1 MGGSSR
7 TEKTEIPAYMEEA
20 GQFALEKAKQ
30 IDALGKLPYMGPE
43 VAAVNPYE
51 QALARNVGGMASAFG
66 LEAPAALDMG
76 GMETVTQGGLT
87 GYSSYPAYMAS
98 MERLKELRP
107 DQYEYFAKM
116 TGFDP
121 ITGAAI
127 APPAPAPAPAYAA
140 PAYSSNNNDDG
151 GPSHAEIM
159 AMHYGKTPNSL
170 TTGGP
175 SAASQAV
182 FSQAD
187 LMGNHGGSYA
197 SKIKSDI
204 GKFASGGGLFGAI
217 KNAFSK
223 NDDPSIGNVP

>member
-1 MGGSSR
+1 MGGSSSTTSQR
-7 TEKTEIPAYMEEA
+7 AEIPAYMEEA
-20 GQFALEKAKQ
+20 SKFALEKAKQ
-30 IDALGKLPYMGPE
+30 IDALGKLPFMGPE

-76 GMETVTQGGLT
+76 GMETVTQGGMT

-127 APPAPAPAPAYAA
+127 APPAPVAPQPTSYGG
-140 PAYSSNNNDDG
+140 PVSYGGGDG
-151 GPSHAEIM
+151 GMSTAEAIERHYSIFPEARPNALTYTSTGSAPTIRPPSTADVAISS
-159 AMHYGKTPNSL
+159 AFNSS
-170 TTGGP
+170 P
-175 SAASQAV
+175 
-182 FSQAD
+182 
-187 LMGNHGGSYA
+187 
-197 SKIKSDI
+197 I
-204 GKFASGGGLFGAI
+204 GKLFGAI
-217 KNAFSK
+217 TNRA
-223 NDDPSIGNVP
+223 

>member
-1 MGGSSR
+1 MGGSSS
-7 TEKTEIPAYMEEA
+7 TQKTEIPAYMEEA
-20 GQFALEKAKQ
+20 GRFALEKARQ

-66 LEAPAALDMG
+66 LEAPATLDMG

-121 ITGAAI
+121 ITGAAV
-127 APPAPAPAPAYAA
+127 APPAPVLTAVAA
-140 PAYSSNNNDDG
+140 PVSSGGGDD
-151 GPSHAEIM
+151 GPSHADIM
-159 AMHYGKTPNSL
+159 AQHRAMQAAREARRVTLSDG
-170 TTGGP
+170 TTGLTPRPILRPDSRTGL
-175 SAASQAV
+175 SGSEQTVRQRAGGI
-182 FSQAD
+182 F
-187 LMGNHGGSYA
+187 GNLLGRG
-197 SKIKSDI
+197 
-204 GKFASGGGLFGAI
+204 
-217 KNAFSK
+217 
-223 NDDPSIGNVP
+223 

>member
-127 APPAPAPAPAYAA
+127 APPPAPVAA
-140 PAYSSNNNDDG
+140 PVAAPVSSAGSSSDESTADAIERHYSIFPEARPRSLTYSS
-151 GPSHAEIM
+151 
-159 AMHYGKTPNSL
+159 
-170 TTGGP
+170 TGSAPTIRPP
-175 SAASQAV
+175 SAMDVAV
-182 FSQAD
+182 SSAF
-187 LMGNHGGSYA
+187 N
-197 SKIKSDI
+197 KSPI
-204 GKFASGGGLFGAI
+204 GKLFGAI
-217 KNAFSK
+217 TNRA
-223 NDDPSIGNVP
+223 

>member
-1 MGGSSR
+1 
-7 TEKTEIPAYMEEA
+7 MEEA
-20 GQFALEKAKQ
+20 SKFALEKAKQ
-30 IDALGKLPYMGPE
+30 IDALGKLPFMGPE
-43 VAAVNPYE
+43 LAAVNPYE

-127 APPAPAPAPAYAA
+127 APPAPVAPVAPQPTSYGV
-140 PAYSSNNNDDG
+140 PVSYGGGGDDG
-151 GPSHAEIM
+151 GMSTSEAIER
-159 AMHYGKTPNSL
+159 HYSIFPEAR
-170 TTGGP
+170 P
-175 SAASQAV
+175 SAPTIRPPS
-182 FSQAD
+182 SAD
-187 LMGNHGGSYA
+187 VAISSAFNS
-197 SKIKSDI
+197 SPI
-204 GKFASGGGLFGAI
+204 GKLFGAI
-217 KNAFSK
+217 TNRA
-223 NDDPSIGNVP
+223 

>member
-7 TEKTEIPAYMEEA
+7 TEKAEIPAYMEEA

-51 QALARNVGGMASAFG
+51 AALARNVGGMASAFG

-98 MERLKELRP
+98 MERLRETRP
-107 DQYEYFAKM
+107 DQYAYFAQM

-121 ITGAAI
+121 ITGAAV
-127 APPAPAPAPAYAA
+127 APPPTPVAAPVAAPVSSGGGGGGGESTAEALERHYRIFPETRPTTGPYAA
-140 PAYSSNNNDDG
+140 KPSGMLDTKGQIGKYST
-151 GPSHAEIM
+151 PSHGMSFADQV
-159 AMHYGKTPNSL
+159 K
-170 TTGGP
+170 
-175 SAASQAV
+175 
-182 FSQAD
+182 AD
-187 LMGNHGGSYA
+187 LGYA
-197 SKIKSDI
+197 AATAKKDV
-204 GKFASGGGLFGAI
+204 GKLFGGLFG
-217 KNAFSK
+217 
-223 NDDPSIGNVP
+223 G

>member
-1 MGGSSR
+1 
-7 TEKTEIPAYMEEA
+7 MEEA
-20 GQFALEKAKQ
+20 SKFALEKAKQ
-30 IDALGKLPYMGPE
+30 IDALGKLPFMGPE

-121 ITGAAI
+121 ITGSAI
-127 APPAPAPAPAYAA
+127 APPAPTVAQPVAFGGSAAVGGGNDDDPLERHYSIFPETRPTTGPYAA
-140 PAYSSNNNDDG
+140 KPSGMLDTKGQIGKYST
-151 GPSHAEIM
+151 PSHGMSFADQV
-159 AMHYGKTPNSL
+159 K
-170 TTGGP
+170 
-175 SAASQAV
+175 
-182 FSQAD
+182 AD
-187 LMGNHGGSYA
+187 LGYA
-197 SKIKSDI
+197 AATAKKDV
-204 GKFASGGGLFGAI
+204 GKLFGGLFG
-217 KNAFSK
+217 
-223 NDDPSIGNVP
+223 G

>member
-1 MGGSSR
+1 MGGSSS

-20 GQFALEKAKQ
+20 GQFALEKARQ
-30 IDALGKLPYMGPE
+30 IDALGNLPYMGPE

-121 ITGAAI
+121 ITGAAV
-127 APPAPAPAPAYAA
+127 APPPAPVATPVAA
-140 PAYSSNNNDDG
+140 PVS
-151 GPSHAEIM
+151 
-159 AMHYGKTPNSL
+159 
-170 TTGGP
+170 
-175 SAASQAV
+175 
-182 FSQAD
+182 
-187 LMGNHGGSYA
+187 
-197 SKIKSDI
+197 
-204 GKFASGGGLFGAI
+204 SGGGGESTAEALERHYSMFPKARPRSLTYSSTGSAPTIRQPSSADVAISSAFNKSPIGKLFGAI
-217 KNAFSK
+217 TNRA
-223 NDDPSIGNVP
+223 

>member
-98 MERLKELRP
+98 MERLKEQRP

-127 APPAPAPAPAYAA
+127 APPAPTPAPVAA
-140 PAYSSNNNDDG
+140 PVAAPVSGSGRDDR
-151 GPSHAEIM
+151 PTRLDEIM
-159 AMHYGKTPNSL
+159 AQHDAMR
-170 TTGGP
+170 
-175 SAASQAV
+175 AASSSRLDTKGQIGKYSTPSHGMSLAD
-182 FSQAD
+182 QIKAD
-187 LMGNHGGSYA
+187 LGYA
-197 SKIKSDI
+197 TATAKKDV
-204 GKFASGGGLFGAI
+204 GKLFGGLFG
-217 KNAFSK
+217 
-223 NDDPSIGNVP
+223 G

>member
-1 MGGSSR
+1 MGGSSS
-7 TEKTEIPAYMEEA
+7 TQKTEIPAYMEEA
-20 GQFALEKAKQ
+20 GQFALEKARQ

-121 ITGAAI
+121 ITGAAV
-127 APPAPAPAPAYAA
+127 APPPATVAA
-140 PAYSSNNNDDG
+140 PVAARSSGGGGDD
-151 GPSHAEIM
+151 GPSHADIM
-159 AMHYGKTPNSL
+159 AQHRAMQAAREARRVTLSDG
-170 TTGGP
+170 TTGLTPRPILRPDSRVG
-175 SAASQAV
+175 
-182 FSQAD
+182 
-187 LMGNHGGSYA
+187 L
-197 SKIKSDI
+197 
-204 GKFASGGGLFGAI
+204 SGLEQTVRQKAGGLFG
-217 KNAFSK
+217 NLL
-223 NDDPSIGNVP
+223 GRG

>member
-1 MGGSSR
+1 MGGSSS
-7 TEKTEIPAYMEEA
+7 TTSQKTEIPAYLEEA
-20 GQFALEKAKQ
+20 SKFALEKAKQ

-66 LEAPAALDMG
+66 LEAPAALDMS

-121 ITGAAI
+121 ITGSAI
-127 APPAPAPAPAYAA
+127 APPAPAAPQPVAFVGPAASSGGGGNDGDMSTAEATELHYSIFPEARPNALTYTSTGSA
-140 PAYSSNNNDDG
+140 PTIR
-151 GPSHAEIM
+151 P
-159 AMHYGKTPNSL
+159 
-170 TTGGP
+170 P
-175 SAASQAV
+175 SAADVAISSA
-182 FSQAD
+182 FNS
-187 LMGNHGGSYA
+187 SP
-197 SKIKSDI
+197 I
-204 GKFASGGGLFGAI
+204 GRLFGAI
-217 KNAFSK
+217 TNRA
-223 NDDPSIGNVP
+223 

>member
-1 MGGSSR
+1 MGGSSS
-7 TEKTEIPAYMEEA
+7 TTSQKTEIPAYLEEA
-20 GQFALEKAKQ
+20 SKFALEKAKQ

-43 VAAVNPYE
+43 VAAVNPFE

-121 ITGAAI
+121 ITGVSVAP
-127 APPAPAPAPAYAA
+127 PPAPVAAPVAAPTSSAAGSSNDDDPLELHYSIFPETRPTTGPYAA
-140 PAYSSNNNDDG
+140 PR
-151 GPSHAEIM
+151 PS
-159 AMHYGKTPNSL
+159 L
-170 TTGGP
+170 VTGRP
-175 SAASQAV
+175 TDASRSV
-182 FSQAD
+182 FSTAD
-187 LMGNHGGSYA
+187 LMGNHGGSYS
-197 SKIKSDI
+197 SKITSDI
-204 GKFASGGGLFGAI
+204 EKLPGGGLFALEMRFQ
-217 KNAFSK
+217 K
-223 NDDPSIGNVP
+223 